1 MFFFEDDVAYIS
13 LIMRKWLFFMVFL
26 HFQAL
31 QCPNKFLEE
40 AKMVLDGSSELAN
53 YPAIK
58 EKKVGAVEDKESL
71 QERRPALGRKRARF
85 FLKPNLM

>member
-1 MFFFEDDVAYIS
+1 
-13 LIMRKWLFFMVFL
+13 MVSL

-40 AKMVLDGSSELAN
+40 AKMVLEGSSELAN

-58 EKKVGAVEDKESL
+58 EKNGAVEDKESL
-71 QERRPALGRKRARF
+71 QARRPALGRKRARF
-85 FLKPNLM
+85 FLKSNLM